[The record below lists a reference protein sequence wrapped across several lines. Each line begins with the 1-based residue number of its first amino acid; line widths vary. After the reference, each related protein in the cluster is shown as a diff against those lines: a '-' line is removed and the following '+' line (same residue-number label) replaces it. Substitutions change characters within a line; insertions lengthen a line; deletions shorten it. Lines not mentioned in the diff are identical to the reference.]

1 MSNLSSQRKRHNRTF
16 WLDHITQ
23 WKQSGLSKIDY
34 CRRHQLS
41 PGNFYNWCSSESRPK
56 KKIKRTGNTE
66 RAQQQLIPVTLLDT
80 RSPLDTTITLD
91 HAAGRLSFP
100 ANLSPEHIQRWL
112 GVLGQADD

>member
-1 MSNLSSQRKRHNRTF
+1 MSNLSSHRKRHNRTF
-16 WLDHITQ
+16 WIDHITQ

-41 PGNFYNWCSSESRPK
+41 SGNFYNWCSTESRTK
-56 KKIKRTGNTE
+56 KKTQRTDNAE
-66 RAQQQLIPVTLLDT
+66 RWQQKLIPVTLLDT
-80 RSPLDTTITLD
+80 PSLPDTSITLD

-112 GVLGQADD
+112 GVLGRADD